1 MRRAREHPW
10 ERRTTRATFGDLQP
24 VLFLVDPEGED
35 VVAVDRP
42 AIVPTSVPDRVAEF
56 EEFVSARSSRLLV
69 TAYLLTHDH
78 GRAEDLLQTS
88 LAKLWL
94 AWSRVEEPDAYVRKV
109 MVTTYASWWRRKWRG
124 ERPAEVLPEG
134 GTTDPVTRDP
144 DLWSALSRLP
154 RGQRAVLVLRFYED
168 LTEVETARLLG
179 CSVGTVK
186 SQSAKGMAKLR
197 ADAALAAQDE
207 AHNQGSVA

>member
-1 MRRAREHPW
+1 MVPPTA
-10 ERRTTRATFGDLQP
+10 TRAGAT
-24 VLFLVDPEGED
+24 
-35 VVAVDRP
+35 DR
-42 AIVPTSVPDRVAEF
+42 AAEF
-56 EEFVSARSSRLLV
+56 EDFVASRSPRLLT

-94 AWSRVEEPDAYVRKV
+94 AWPRVDEPDAYVRKV

-124 ERPAEVLPEG
+124 ERPSASQP
-134 GTTDPVTRDP
+134 TRDP
-144 DLWSALSRLP
+144 DMWSALARLP

-168 LTEVETARLLG
+168 LTEAETARVLD

-186 SQSAKGMAKLR
+186 SQSAKGLAKLR
-197 ADAALAAQDE
+197 VDATLADE
-207 AHNQGSVA
+207 GRGTR